1 MSQEETSALRATK
14 LVCFA
19 VKEEAVF
26 VRPWAGTRPD
36 IQLLVTG
43 MGKQNTEA
51 AVLCALAKKPP
62 ALVLTCGFAG
72 GLYPALK
79 SGDLVFETDGPLAL
93 SEALAKAGARA
104 SRFHC
109 AESVAVTVASKQRL
123 RQETGA
129 DVVEMESAV
138 IRAIAREK
146 GIPSATLRVVLD
158 TAGEDLPLDFNQLM
172 TPGMKLDP
180 LKLAMAVAKAPGRIP
195 ALIRFQ
201 KQTQL
206 AARALS
212 QGLQVVLAHKPL

>member
-1 MSQEETSALRATK
+1 MNHEESSALRALT

-26 VRPWAGTRPD
+26 VRPWAGARPD
-36 IQLLVTG
+36 LKLLVTG
-43 MGKQNTEA
+43 MGKKNTEA
-51 AVLCALAKKPP
+51 AILRALTGNSP

-72 GLYPALK
+72 GLDPALK
-79 SGDLVFETDGPLAL
+79 SGDLVFETDGSLAL
-93 SEALAKAGARA
+93 REALAEAGARA
-104 SRFHC
+104 SHFHC
-109 AESVAVTVASKQRL
+109 SESVAVTVESKQRL

-129 DVVEMESAV
+129 DVVEMESAI

-146 GIPSATLRVVLD
+146 GIPSATLRVILD
-158 TAGEDLPLDFNQLM
+158 AAGEDLPLDFNQLM
-172 TPGMKLDP
+172 TPGMKLHP
-180 LKLAMAVAKAPGRIP
+180 LKLAMALAKAPGRIP

-201 KQTQL
+201 KQSQF